1 MTIERDPAILELF
14 NVAEEDLT
22 GEKFVALTMSR
33 VDHLR
38 RRSLAGWIL
47 VGLVLLAVGWLLAA
61 PIQGAIQL
69 LTQSLSISLV
79 DLGDR
84 WIARMISPATS
95 VAGVVAFILLGLLA
109 AYRKIFS

>member
-1 MTIERDPAILELF
+1 MTTKRDPAILELF
-14 NVAEEDLT
+14 NVAEQDLA
-22 GEKFVALTMSR
+22 GEKFVARTMSR

-38 RRSLAGWIL
+38 RRSLVGWIL

-61 PIQGAIQL
+61 PVQDAIQL

-84 WIARMISPATS
+84 WIAKMISPANS
-95 VAGVVAFILLGLLA
+95 VAGLVAFILLVLLA
-109 AYRKIFS
+109 AYRKIFL